1 MFSKLLPHL
10 TALSVLQPILL
21 LQKSTDPN
29 QKGHLITSSNS
40 PTNTGQ
46 RCHPPFHWP
55 PAHTNHW
62 ALPKRWIKATFF
74 GEIANLLSLLQAVA
88 TPPFPLAE
96 LFQTLM
102 LLAARKPRLL
112 SSLNLSSFPF
122 AGSRD
127 AFVRL
132 KSPPPR
138 RNKCFFLPVIIT
150 SLTPHAGIREVTKA
164 EAPGAEH

>member
-1 MFSKLLPHL
+1 MFPKLLPHL

-40 PTNTGQ
+40 PTNTILLSTDLL
-46 RCHPPFHWP
+46 
-55 PAHTNHW
+55 HTQITELSQN
-62 ALPKRWIKATFF
+62 AGLKQPFF
-74 GEIANLLSLLQAVA
+74 GEIANLLSLLQAVP

-96 LFQTLM
+96 LFQTLI
-102 LLAARKPRLL
+102 LLAARKPRLI
-112 SSLNLSSFPF
+112 SRLNLSSFQF

-127 AFVRL
+127 AFTRL
-132 KSPPPR
+132 KSPPPC
-138 RNKCFFLPVIIT
+138 RNKCFFLPGIIT
-150 SLTPHAGIREVTKA
+150 SLTPCAGIRKVTKA